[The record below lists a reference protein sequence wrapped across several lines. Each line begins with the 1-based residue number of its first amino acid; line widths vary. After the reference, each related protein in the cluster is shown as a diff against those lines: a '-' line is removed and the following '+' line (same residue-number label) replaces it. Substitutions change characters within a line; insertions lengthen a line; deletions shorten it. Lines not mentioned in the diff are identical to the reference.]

1 MYNVIHW
8 TDIYPVD
15 SVIQPLNYWG
25 LQVIFSF
32 TSLLKGAL
40 RELLDKFAK
49 INTEHHYN
57 TRLSAKECFSVKF
70 SRTDK
75 NEKIFY

>member
-8 TDIYPVD
+8 TEIYPMD
-15 SVIQPLNYWG
+15 SVIGLLNYWG

-40 RELLDKFAK
+40 RELKLYC
-49 INTEHHYN
+49 HYSGAHRGQPHN
-57 TRLSAKECFSVKF
+57 YTK
-70 SRTDK
+70 
-75 NEKIFY
+75 Y